1 MQQYIAYGLF
11 FVAFVAVI
19 ADLNLSFN
27 VPEDRSYLV
36 PEDPG
41 YGYREGALF
50 MVGIVLALIGWLI
63 Y

>member
-27 VPEDRSYLV
+27 VPED
-36 PEDPG
+36 PG